1 MNTLRFLIAVLIC
14 NMGFAQE
21 FSELDST
28 NSYKFPVLTYK
39 TDTLVEEKVNSFLHI
54 KHLRHLP
61 GQFTKTPFTKALKL
75 ASKLEFNAWKHFD
88 YNANI
93 IFVELFGTQ
102 KGKAYT
108 DIELFDKRTGD
119 FFDYDDI
126 FIDERDRGYEE
137 KLTLLLDSLVA
148 IDKINPTSNISIR
161 IELLEDDMRVKV
173 NGVENV
179 SADFPYASIREKL
192 TEYGKNLLLNTSDTI
207 IRRPGIL
214 NKLFRDRAFTEKG
227 SKYERQLK
235 FKILVLQRTKKSDP
249 VIYKWYEGKNNSER
263 FTESIITDTTITSD
277 NYVWDSLA
285 DKKVKLMYTM
295 SIEKQTDNSWKGT
308 MQQGSPVFP
317 VLFKEY

>member
-1 MNTLRFLIAVLIC
+1 MNTLRFLIAVLIF

-28 NSYKFPVLTYK
+28 TSYKFPVLTYK
-39 TDTLVEEKVNSFLHI
+39 TDTLVEEKVNSFLHL

-75 ASKLEFNAWKHFD
+75 TSKLEFNSWKQFD
-88 YNANI
+88 YHTNI

-119 FFDYDDI
+119 FFDYDDV
-126 FIDERDRGYEE
+126 FMDERDRGYEE

-161 IELLEDDMRVKV
+161 IELLEADMRVHV

-179 SADFPYASIREKL
+179 SAYFPYASISEKL
-192 TEYGKNLLLNTSDTI
+192 TEYGKNLLLNASDTI
-207 IRRPGIL
+207 IRRPGIR
-214 NKLFRDRAFTEKG
+214 NKLFRDRAITQEG

-235 FKILVLQRTKKSDP
+235 FQLLVLQRSKKSDP
-249 VIYKWYEGKNNSER
+249 VIYKWYEGKNNSEQ

-277 NYVWDSLA
+277 IYAWDSLA
-285 DKKVKLMYTM
+285 DKKVKMMYTM
-295 SIEKQTDNSWKGT
+295 SLEKQVDNAWKGT
-308 MQQGSPVFP
+308 VQLGSMSYPA
-317 VLFKEY
+317 LFKEY